1 MSRWGLL
8 LLLSELALVS
18 LCTVQHVEAAEGLK
32 PPLTLKW
39 HYYRN
44 SCRDAETYVR
54 HQVEY
59 YWKPDKSLT
68 PKLLRL
74 LYSDCFITGC
84 DASILLD
91 GQNSEKT
98 APQNSGLEGYG
109 TVVIDKIKQVL
120 EQRCPGVVSCA
131 DILNLAA
138 RDAAHLAGAPSY
150 PVLTGRRDG
159 MSSSKASVDLPSP
172 SISWEEAL
180 AYFESRNLDVLDL
193 ATLLGAHSMGK
204 THCSYIT
211 DRLYNYNSTGKPDPD
226 MDPSYLAQMRKQ
238 CPPNS
243 KSQGDPQ
250 VFLDPASGSSYTFSN
265 SYYSRLLNHQANLG
279 IDQQLARGDDTSQ
292 IAQEYDAGLEDF
304 RKEFALSM
312 ARMGNI
318 KVLTGNQ
325 GEIRKNCRAVNS
337 K

>member
-1 MSRWGLL
+1 MSKWGLL
-8 LLLSELALVS
+8 LLLSAVVLVS
-18 LCTVQHVEAAEGLK
+18 SCAVWRVEAAVGIGQPGL
-32 PPLTLKW
+32 LKW
-39 HYYRN
+39 HSYRN

-59 YWKPDKSLT
+59 YWKLDKSLT

-74 LYSDCFITGC
+74 LYSDCFVTGC

-91 GQNSEKT
+91 GRYSEKT

-138 RDAAHLAGAPSY
+138 RDAVHLAGAPSY

-172 SISWEEAL
+172 SISWEAAL
-180 AYFESRNLDVLDL
+180 AYFQSKGLDVLDL

-211 DRLYNYNSTGKPDPD
+211 DRLYNFNNTGKPDPN
-226 MDPSYLAQMRKQ
+226 MDSSFLAQMRSQ

-265 SYYSRLLNHQANLG
+265 SFYTRLLNRQAVLG
-279 IDQQLARGDDTSQ
+279 IDQQLALGDDTSQ
-292 IAQEYDAGLEDF
+292 IAQEFEAGFEDF
-304 RKEFALSM
+304 RKVFALSM
-312 ARMGNI
+312 SRMGNVG
-318 KVLTGNQ
+318 VLTGNK
-325 GEIRKNCRAVNS
+325 GEIRKNCRAVNG